1 MQRFNEKS
9 CVFNSLINALHYMND
24 YDGRDMLLE
33 NLPKSL
39 NYQEMRSVS
48 HRRLAFAAQIMNNQ
62 VTGYNIKYFDQ
73 IDILEDRSMWPTLCV
88 LKSSDNSASHAIT
101 IVENYI
107 FDSNVS
113 HALELNKQNLDW
125 CCSDLTCRETF
136 CGVHS
141 AYRFVRIKPRSDH
154 VLRHQDKRLF
164 AINSIIRAMSQL
176 SVPLQ
181 DDIAVEELKKIQTS
195 MKPNQCILSSVRELM
210 KSKLLGYRPV
220 SLRCVNDVLLH
231 TSSPW
236 PSMLLIH
243 APGTFHFCVVSTIGN
258 LLFDGSR
265 GPSMDLTK
273 ENLFNAVDSVNMYEG
288 EKSSI
293 QIIMGYRFVK
303 DKAKKPKKRKIE
315 DRDNDKE

>member
-1 MQRFNEKS
+1 
-9 CVFNSLINALHYMND
+9 
-24 YDGRDMLLE
+24 
-33 NLPKSL
+33 
-39 NYQEMRSVS
+39 
-48 HRRLAFAAQIMNNQ
+48 
-62 VTGYNIKYFDQ
+62 
-73 IDILEDRSMWPTLCV
+73 
-88 LKSSDNSASHAIT
+88 
-101 IVENYI
+101 
-107 FDSNVS
+107 
-113 HALELNKQNLDW
+113 
-125 CCSDLTCRETF
+125 
-136 CGVHS
+136 
-141 AYRFVRIKPRSDH
+141 
-154 VLRHQDKRLF
+154 
-164 AINSIIRAMSQL
+164 MSQL

-210 KSKLLGYRPV
+210 KSKLLVYRPV